1 MSIFCEV
8 HVIYPLDYR
17 GRKKLVCE
25 ALWHTQST
33 DPFAPPSLPP
43 TDTFLNWQLSLC
55 HSRGFRAETSMQF
68 LFFLKKLWRT
78 VEWVGLETFS
88 IYDLYILDSKTF
100 DKNRFLCFEIQKV
113 SCNQCQEQSV
123 CFQAEL
129 WVMLC
134 LSLCTSMLSVVWKLS
149 FHLIANSDEIL

>member
-1 MSIFCEV
+1 MSFEHSHLSIFCEV

-43 TDTFLNWQLSLC
+43 TDTLFNWQLSLC

-88 IYDLYILDSKTF
+88 IYDLYILDSKTKTDF
-100 DKNRFLCFEIQKV
+100 YVLKFRMCLAI
-113 SCNQCQEQSV
+113 SV
-123 CFQAEL
+123 K
-129 WVMLC
+129 
-134 LSLCTSMLSVVWKLS
+134 SNLSVSRQNCELCCVCHCARACLVLCGS
-149 FHLIANSDEIL
+149 YLFV